1 MATPEQRGGYV
12 ERFIAGLSSM
22 FFLNDFVFQKPSYH
36 THGHKREVTD
46 LMLVL
51 GQECIF
57 VSVKGTDGEEKAPER
72 FRLWAQKKSGQAS
85 TNARVAGQRAA
96 RVDVSGVN
104 LWGEERT
111 FPAASLT
118 PICGLALVEC
128 TQEIFAPI
136 PLPNVP
142 GPDGTGSCPVHTLSI
157 NDFHNVVMLLGSI
170 WDVFNYFKRR
180 AAVSHLLPGLN
191 MERPLVCYYT
201 LKSREDFSGF
211 RAEDATE
218 LAELHQLFILDKLPE
233 FGERDRLAGYINA
246 VVHQLHTRH
255 RDFEEYAPPEFRS
268 LIEPANRRQAYL
280 GMAARLNALPMSN
293 KAWLG
298 RQIESCV
305 EQAQRVRRYQCFLY
319 KQLLGEIVFVFAVF
333 VGWSRREKLRGL
345 VKLLPAAQHSTGMIE
360 ALGVAYDGEDE
371 SMGFDLI
378 WRRGPIEDVE
388 AAAALA
394 TEAFPGELET
404 QCPTPFGDPRPYA
417 PKGVSPQG
425 SGQSAEGR
433 RE

>member
-1 MATPEQRGGYV
+1 MGEAMPTPEQRGDYV

-22 FFLNDFVFQKPSYH
+22 FFLNDFVFRQPSYQ
-36 THGHKREVTD
+36 THGQKREVTD

-51 GQECIF
+51 GQECMF
-57 VSVKGTDGEEKAPER
+57 VSVKGTDGEDKTVDR
-72 FRLWAQKKSGQAS
+72 FRLWAQKKAGQAAR
-85 TNARVAGQRAA
+85 NARVACHRAA

-118 PICGLALVEC
+118 PICGLGLVEC

-157 NDFHNVVMLLGSI
+157 NDFLNVVMLLGSI

-180 AAVSHLLPGLN
+180 ATVSQLLPGLN
-191 MERPLVCYYT
+191 MERPLVCFYT

-211 RAEDATE
+211 RAEDAGQ
-218 LAELHQLFILDKLPE
+218 LAELYQLFLLDKLPE

-255 RDFEEYAPPEFRS
+255 RDFEQYAPPEFQS
-268 LIEPANRRQAYL
+268 MIEPANRRQAYL

-298 RQIESCV
+298 RQIESCIDEV
-305 EQAQRVRRYQCFLY
+305 RKAQSCRCFLY
-319 KQLLGEIVFVFAVF
+319 KQLLGEIAFVFAVF
-333 VGWSRREKLRGL
+333 IGWSRREKLRGL
-345 VKLLPAAQHSTGMIE
+345 SKLLPAAQHSTGMIE

-371 SMGFDLI
+371 GMGFDLL

-388 AAAALA
+388 GAAALA
-394 TEAFPGELET
+394 KEVFSVELGT
-404 QCPTPFGDPRPYA
+404 QCPTPFGDPRPYV
-417 PKGVSPQG
+417 PRGVS
-425 SGQSAEGR
+425 GQNAGR
-433 RE
+433 RTE